1 MASNLYSIETFDFNT
16 DLKIPTITNTD
27 KEKQKKFTM
36 YSFFLND
43 KNGNPY
49 QFKLPRIKLSQGG
62 IIPFMDKTSK
72 TNGGFYAS
80 KDDPNRFA
88 IQIPF
93 DSEQPNCMILQEFF
107 KKADEYFNSED
118 FQTKFLKQLYKPA
131 KIFQYNTAIH
141 APSLTE
147 DGTYKNPRAS
157 MDTVKIKIGV
167 KKSVNTCQILTNV
180 YYVVPGTHNVEE
192 IDTSTFDNIEK
203 NINRD
208 AEISGVFKISRF
220 YASKPKNYTDPMKYG
235 VHYIFDQI
243 VIYDKGKT
251 KVAGK
256 KPFIPIDGLTFI
268 PKVISSDDTDES
280 IISQTPIYKE
290 APRKSTVKA
299 PQTVNA
305 KIAQMIGRKSTGA
318 VIIDEEPP
326 HDNDEESDDDIQ
338 DEEDDD

>member
-1 MASNLYSIETFDFNT
+1 MTSNLYSIETFKFDSDF
-16 DLKIPTITNTD
+16 KIPTITDTD

-43 KNGNPY
+43 KSGNPY

-72 TNGGFYAS
+72 ANGGFYAS
-80 KDDPNRFA
+80 KDDPNRFT

-93 DSEQPNCMILQEFF
+93 DPNQPNCMILQEFF

-141 APSLTE
+141 GPSLNE

-157 MDTVKIKIGV
+157 MDTVKIKIDV
-167 KKSVNTCQILTNV
+167 KKSVKPCQILTNV
-180 YYVVPGTHNVEE
+180 YYVEPGTHNVEE

-208 AEISGVFKISRF
+208 AEISGVFKISRI
-220 YASKPKNYTDPMKYG
+220 YASKPKNSTDPMKYG
-235 VHYIFDQI
+235 VHYTFDQI

-256 KPFIPIDGLTFI
+256 KTFIPIDGLTFI

-280 IISQTPIYKE
+280 VASKTLRNKKVTGNRSTKASQS
-290 APRKSTVKA
+290 A
-299 PQTVNA
+299 NA
-305 KIAQMIGRKSTGA
+305 EIAQIIGRKSTGA

-326 HDNDEESDDDIQ
+326 DEEESDDDIQ